1 MEMINIPKEEYEKMR
16 NELKRLKGLEKVD
29 WRLVGQFKEGLDDL
43 KAGRI
48 KRVA

>member
-29 WRLVGQFKEGLDDL
+29 WSLVRQFKEGLDDL
-43 KAGRI
+43 KAGRV

>member
-1 MEMINIPKEEYEKMR
+1 MEKITVSKEEYEKMR
-16 NELKRLKGLEKVD
+16 LELIWLKSLERID
-29 WRLVGQFKEGLDDL
+29 LDLVKQFKDSLEDL